1 MPALLRYFSD
11 LIHFKT
17 SKLNPIP
24 LHGNPVLDNFVFK
37 HAAVQ
42 TGRTFASAHS
52 CGLRPIPV
60 QQTRQRVSLPQR
72 IRAGCDEGSY
82 GNGKSLS
89 SLPQRI
95 RAGCDQAF
103 HPLRRAVLP
112 LPQRIRAGCDAT
124 MITAT
129 NQFHLCHSAFARVA
143 TAGHQRTCGHGLFKV
158 VNNGTRNEGISA
170 LAGME
175 HFASAHSRGLRL
187 GLAVKLPCRYWLC
200 LSAFARVATL
210 RPFSAAH
217 GGTIFATAHSRG
229 LRLNLYAR
237 LINLPF
243 LCHSAFARVATITI
257 KRLLEMAI
265 LCHSAF
271 ARVATAEKQCSALRI
286 CCEKVDSFSSV
297 GESGLALTIFPFSFA
312 AKATYVA
319 INDSFGRAIDRF
331 FGANR
336 TGISVNYDFAEHPCL

>member
-1 MPALLRYFSD
+1 
-11 LIHFKT
+11 
-17 SKLNPIP
+17 
-24 LHGNPVLDNFVFK
+24 
-37 HAAVQ
+37 
-42 TGRTFASAHS
+42 
-52 CGLRPIPV
+52 
-60 QQTRQRVSLPQR
+60 
-72 IRAGCDEGSY
+72 
-82 GNGKSLS
+82 
-89 SLPQRI
+89 
-95 RAGCDQAF
+95 
-103 HPLRRAVLP
+103 
-112 LPQRIRAGCDAT
+112 

-175 HFASAHSRGLRL
+175 HFASAHSRGLRQPL
-187 GLAVKLPCRYWLC
+187 RKVNQPTISLPQRIRAGCDVMSIKIETLAR
-200 LSAFARVATL
+200 A
-210 RPFSAAH
+210 
-217 GGTIFATAHSRG
+217 FATAHSCG
-229 LRLNLYAR
+229 LRRINKIEER
-237 LINLPF
+237 LELH
-243 LCHSAFARVATITI
+243 LCHSAFVRVATTAV
-257 KRLLEMAI
+257 KPAKAQPQ

-271 ARVATAEKQCSALRI
+271 VRVATAEKQCSALRI

-336 TGISVNYDFAEHPCL
+336 TGISVSYDFAEHPCL

>member
-1 MPALLRYFSD
+1 M
-11 LIHFKT
+11 
-17 SKLNPIP
+17 
-24 LHGNPVLDNFVFK
+24 
-37 HAAVQ
+37 
-42 TGRTFASAHS
+42 
-52 CGLRPIPV
+52 
-60 QQTRQRVSLPQR
+60 
-72 IRAGCDEGSY
+72 
-82 GNGKSLS
+82 
-89 SLPQRI
+89 PQRI

-143 TAGHQRTCGHGLFKV
+143 TAGHQRTCGHG
-158 VNNGTRNEGISA
+158 A
-170 LAGME
+170 
-175 HFASAHSRGLRL
+175 
-187 GLAVKLPCRYWLC
+187 LC
-200 LSAFARVATL
+200 LSAFARVATRACCQTAVPIL
-210 RPFSAAH
+210 ALPQRIRAGCDAA
-217 GGTIFATAHSRG
+217 TFFRG
-229 LRLNLYAR
+229 AR
-237 LINLPF
+237 WDD
-243 LCHSAFARVATITI
+243 LCHSAFARVATFNPLNDVDYT
-257 KRLLEMAI
+257 E

-336 TGISVNYDFAEHPCL
+336 TGISISYDFAEHPCL